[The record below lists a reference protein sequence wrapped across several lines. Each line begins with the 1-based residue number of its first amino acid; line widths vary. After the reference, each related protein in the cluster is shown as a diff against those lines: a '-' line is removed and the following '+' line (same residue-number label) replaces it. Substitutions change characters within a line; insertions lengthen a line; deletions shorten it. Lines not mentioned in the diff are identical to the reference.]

1 MKEGGGSTF
10 GLQCISCCWIDRW
23 VFGLCTDW
31 VNGISAMVVEK
42 KRERE
47 RGREIVIFNKKTKKI
62 YLNRIERDLESLLW
76 GVLKMD

>member
-1 MKEGGGSTF
+1 
-10 GLQCISCCWIDRW
+10 
-23 VFGLCTDW
+23 
-31 VNGISAMVVEK
+31 MVVEK

-47 RGREIVIFNKKTKKI
+47 RGREIVIFNKKTKKL